1 LVLAYQQLRGIAAV
15 HLARESPGQTL
26 QPTALVHEAWLRLGA
41 REDRAWQGSKH
52 FVAAASEAMRLIL
65 VDRARGKLRQKRGG
79 NRERVE
85 FDDNQW
91 LDPGTD
97 AQVLEV
103 DAAVQRLQLEDPDL
117 AQVVKLRFFAG
128 LNHDEI
134 AAALEI
140 NERTVRRRW
149 ELARLRLYQW
159 IRDGEGAGVGG

>member
-1 LVLAYQQLRGIAAV
+1 
-15 HLARESPGQTL
+15 
-26 QPTALVHEAWLRLGA
+26 
-41 REDRAWQGSKH
+41 
-52 FVAAASEAMRLIL
+52 
-65 VDRARGKLRQKRGG
+65 
-79 NRERVE
+79 VE